1 MQARYLFMNASH
13 SGTPKSPAATESEA
27 PADDPPA
34 DDAAASPAAAAG
46 FFSPPQATANR
57 HEHTITIDALD
68 IKPPIFMSLRAFRPC
83 VARARVRLGLG
94 VGTGSGRPTGQD
106 GGTYA
111 IR

>member
-1 MQARYLFMNASH
+1 MQARYFFMNASH

-27 PADDPPA
+27 PGAEAPA

-46 FFSPPQATANR
+46 FFSPPHATANR

-83 VARARVRLGLG
+83 AARAHGFDSDLE
-94 VGTGSGRPTGQD
+94 SGQD
-106 GGTYA
+106 WTSDWAG
-111 IR
+111 RKHLCH